1 MRLNIKSE
9 ETCRLAAELAELTGE
24 TKTRAITEALRE
36 RLERERRKRSL
47 ESKLQEMRVIAKRCA
62 ALVGPGSSSLDHG
75 DELYDEHGLP
85 H

>member
-24 TKTRAITEALRE
+24 TKTFAITVALRE
-36 RLERERRKRSL
+36 RLDRERR
-47 ESKLQEMRVIAKRCA
+47 EHNTDVKLHEMRVIAKRCA
-62 ALVGPGSSSLDHG
+62 ALVGPGSSSQEHG
-75 DELYDEHGLP
+75 DELYDEHGVP